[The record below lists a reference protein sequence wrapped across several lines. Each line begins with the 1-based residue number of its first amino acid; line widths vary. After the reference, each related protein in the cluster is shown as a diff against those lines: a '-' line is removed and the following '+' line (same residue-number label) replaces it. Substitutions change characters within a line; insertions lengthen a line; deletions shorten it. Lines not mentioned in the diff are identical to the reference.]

1 MDVIFIVGAA
11 GSGKSMMASTLNDSL
26 SADGWDTAIM
36 NLDPF
41 SDNLIYEPT
50 IDVRNYID
58 RAELS
63 KKYGLGANGAL
74 VFSMDL
80 ITTMIDNML
89 SELENIDY
97 LIVDTAG
104 QMELFLFRQSG
115 QYLFRK
121 IGNESKAL
129 LFVSDIF
136 LISDI
141 NNFITMQLLFSV
153 LASKFNYP
161 AMHAINKIDL
171 DSATTQKVKK
181 WYSNPESFETDLN
194 KNSLVFSK
202 VYRTI
207 RSSGL
212 LGPVFFTSA
221 VTERGIIELKAEIS
235 RIFKGGEDK
244 KE

>member
-11 GSGKSMMASTLNDSL
+11 GSGKSMMANTLNDTL
-26 SADGWDTAIM
+26 NADGWDTAIM

-58 RAELS
+58 MDELS

-115 QYLFRK
+115 QYLFKK
-121 IGNESKAL
+121 IGNEGKAL
-129 LFVSDIF
+129 LFVSDVF
-136 LISDI
+136 LLSNI
-141 NNFITMQLLFSV
+141 NNFITMQLLFSLLV
-153 LASKFNYP
+153 SKYNYP
-161 AMHAINKIDL
+161 ALHAINKIDL
-171 DSATTQKVKK
+171 DSVAMQKVKK
-181 WYSNPESFETDLN
+181 WYSNPETFETDLN

-221 VTERGIIELKAEIS
+221 ITGRGVVELKAEIS

>member
-11 GSGKSMMASTLNDSL
+11 GAGKSMMANTLNDTL
-26 SADGWDTAIM
+26 NADGWDTAIM

-58 RAELS
+58 RDELS

-80 ITTMIDNML
+80 IATMIDNML

-97 LIVDTAG
+97 LIVDTPG

-115 QYLFRK
+115 QYLFKK
-121 IGNESKAL
+121 IGSEGKAL
-129 LFVSDIF
+129 LFVSDVF
-136 LISDI
+136 LLSNI
-141 NNFITMQLLFSV
+141 NNFITMQLLFSL

-171 DSATTQKVKK
+171 DSMATQKVKN
-181 WYSNPESFETDLN
+181 WYSNPETFETDLN

-202 VYRTI
+202 VYRTV

-221 VTERGIIELKAEIS
+221 INGRGIVELKAEIS